1 MSLISQSPGAAILN
15 PKPILDMNY
24 AFAQTAL
31 LMVAV
36 RLHIFT
42 YLASDPLTA
51 ASLAAL
57 VKVQPEPATRF
68 LICYRTNLLLQQ
80 RSVKILVTQCHNH

>member
-57 VKVQPEPATRF
+57 VKTEPGPITKPLRRLKNAWPR
-68 LICYRTNLLLQQ
+68 
-80 RSVKILVTQCHNH
+80 